1 MLFWSRPSPLP
12 KIEENAFG
20 AHFLQ
25 LYRKNEYGDPH
36 FLFHDFNKDS
46 ASFRWEKKLA
56 QIYVQ
61 FFGNFTKLYG
71 LSYHWSKS
79 ACPM

>member
-25 LYRKNEYGDPH
+25 LYRKNEYSDPH

-46 ASFRWEKKLA
+46 ASFRWEKNWHKSMFSFLA
-56 QIYVQ
+56 V
-61 FFGNFTKLYG
+61 FTKLYG
-71 LSYHWSKS
+71 LSYHWLKS
-79 ACPM
+79 ACPI